1 MGHIKVEDLSQQ
13 PQPASV
19 AFNFLS
25 SANPSPPPPPPP
37 PCASSRDKTAAG
49 ALSGMEISFVYGE
62 GRPINPRDI
71 SIAVIYGHDT

>member
-25 SANPSPPPPPPP
+25 SANPSPS